1 MKTLSWLLVALLL
14 ALCLWGWMRPSVKE
28 TRTVRDTVV
37 IRDTLRDTVPRP
49 LLVRFDHWDTIHF
62 PVPIYEGTD
71 TVRDTLFIPVPIE
84 QKEYRTED
92 YHAIISGYRP
102 SLDLME
108 VFRKTQTVTVVQ
120 KPKRWGLGLQAGAGW
135 PTGWYVG
142 VGISYDIWQW

>member
-1 MKTLSWLLVALLL
+1 MKTLPWLLVALLL

-49 LLVRFDHWDTIHF
+49 LLVRFDHWDTIPF
-62 PVPIYEGTD
+62 PVPVYEGTD

-84 QKEYRTED
+84 QKEYRTDD

-102 SLDLME
+102 RLELME
-108 VFRKTQTVTVVQ
+108 VFRKERTVTVTSE
-120 KPKRWGLGLQAGAGW
+120 PKRWGLGLQAGVGV